1 MCDYACNKRDILNVV
16 YSIDIC
22 ISRNY
27 DNRMKKWL
35 VIIFVCAVSMIFTG
49 CRSTKGHIAKADGAA
64 ESIINEYQEKA
75 IGRTEPFS
83 IERPSDS
90 LRRKLM
96 IDQSLPGYGGNDIS
110 NDVFKVSE
118 PFQIKLLDALQ
129 ISARNSRE
137 YQSKKESVFKTALD
151 LDLTR
156 SDYRNSYSGLI
167 SALFSA
173 SKNDD
178 SSSKSTEEG
187 FTVGA
192 TRRLKTGAL
201 LTGKLGVDLVKLLTM
216 DKTSTFGIF
225 ADATVSIPLL
235 RGVGRDIAREP
246 LTQAERNVI
255 YSIWGFE
262 RYKKTFAVKITSEY
276 LRTLELVEQIQNA
289 EANSKRIK
297 DSRLR
302 VEAMARAGRIPET
315 QVNQAKQDEL
325 RANSRLISA
334 KQRLENSLDSFK
346 ISLGIPV
353 DAKIVLD
360 PEELTRLSRDVDD
373 IFGSVDSDSSEE
385 RVRKAILTA
394 FSNRLDLRTTYN
406 QLDDSRRQLNVAR
419 DNLDADMN
427 LSLSASTRRTETSGS
442 SSEGTADLKFSDGQY
457 SAMLQLD
464 LPWDK
469 TSERVAFRKS
479 LISFDQA
486 MRAVEEHEDEVKLEV
501 RDSIRALA
509 ELEETYHI
517 QKQAVALAERR
528 VDSTRI
534 FMEAGRTQIRDV
546 LEAQEALVSAQNDL
560 VSIIVS
566 YHTASLA
573 LQKDLGSLE
582 VNEKGLWQK
591 DEREQSAL

>member
-1 MCDYACNKRDILNVV
+1 
-16 YSIDIC
+16 
-22 ISRNY
+22 
-27 DNRMKKWL
+27 MKKWL

-49 CRSTKGHIAKADGAA
+49 CRSTRGHVAKADGAA

-75 IGRTEPFS
+75 IGRTESFS

-90 LRRKLM
+90 LRKKLM
-96 IDQSLPGYGGNDIS
+96 IDQSLPGYGGNAVS
-110 NDVFKVSE
+110 NDIFKVSE
-118 PFQIKLLDALQ
+118 PFKISLLDSLQ

-137 YQSKKESVFKTALD
+137 YQSKKEDVFKTALN

-156 SDYRNSYSGLI
+156 SDYRNSYSGLM
-167 SALFSA
+167 SALFSGNK
-173 SKNDD
+173 SGD
-178 SSSKSTEEG
+178 SSSKSTEES

-192 TRRLKTGAL
+192 TRRLQTGAL

-235 RGVGRDIAREP
+235 SGVGRDIAREP

-262 RYKKTFAVKITSEY
+262 RYKRTFAVKITSEY
-276 LRTLELVEQIQNA
+276 FRTLELVEQIQNA
-289 EANSKRIK
+289 EANSKRIHA
-297 DSRLR
+297 SRLR
-302 VEAMARAGRIPET
+302 AEAMAKAGRLPET
-315 QVNQAKQDEL
+315 QVDQAKQDEL

-334 KQRLENSLDSFK
+334 KQRLEDSLDSLK
-346 ISLGIPV
+346 ISLGIPA

-360 PEELTRLSRDVDD
+360 PEELTRLSSDVDD

-419 DNLDADMN
+419 DNLDAEMN
-427 LSLSASTRRTETSGS
+427 LSLSASTRRTDTSGDS
-442 SSEGTADLKFSDGQY
+442 AGKNSDGQY

-479 LISFDQA
+479 LISLDQA
-486 MRAVEEHEDEVKLEV
+486 MRTVEEHEDRVKLEI
-501 RDSIRALA
+501 RGSIRTLA

-534 FMEAGRTQIRDV
+534 FQEAGRTQIRDV
-546 LEAQEALVSAQNDL
+546 LESQEALVSAQNSL

-573 LQKDLGSLE
+573 LQRDLGLLE

-591 DEREQSAL
+591 DERE